1 MMAGVNGSYDVIVA
15 GAGHNSLV
23 CAAYVARAGLRV
35 LVLERAAHIGGDT
48 ATEEL
53 TLPGFRHDAC
63 ASAHVLIQASPILR
77 DNELGLDR
85 YGLEYLFPDP
95 AVVMPFRDGRS
106 ITMFRDVDAT
116 VREIARYSERD
127 AAAYRRLLGDWD
139 AIKAQQ
145 NRARYS
151 PPTAPSAAIAGLEA
165 TTAGLEAVR
174 WRYSSALETVRE
186 RFAEEHVRAFF
197 LWLSL
202 MTMAWIDQPG
212 TGLLPLSI
220 ASGRQAFSWT
230 TPRGG
235 SIALPNALAAI
246 VRERGGDVRTNAEV
260 TRVLAEGGRA
270 VGVATA
276 DGAEHRAS
284 RAVVSTIHPQHL
296 PSVVGRDRLGEPFVD
311 ALARWR
317 TGVTMFVT
325 HYALDTAPLY
335 RLEQGPTAAVACGI
349 VETADEL
356 LDALAAF
363 RRGEAHVDRPPLL
376 CISSTVVDASRAPAG
391 RHTLKLVGFQP
402 YDLRAGPSG
411 GVAGPSGGVAGPSGR
426 AEGPARWDAIK
437 DDVSEANLEHY
448 LGYTTNLTRKNVLG
462 RHVES
467 PLDLERRNPHNWRG
481 SCHGGD
487 QDLAQEGA
495 LRPMPGWSGYRL
507 PVPGLYQTGSTT
519 HPGAS
524 VTGAP
529 GRNCARV
536 LLEDLGLS
544 LEQAIEARAAVVA

>member
-1 MMAGVNGSYDVIVA
+1 VSETYDVVVA

-23 CAAYVARAGLRV
+23 CAAYLARAGLRV
-35 LVLERAAHIGGDT
+35 LVLEQAAHIGGDT

-53 TLPGFRHDAC
+53 TLPGFHHDAC
-63 ASAHVLIQASPILR
+63 ASAHNLIQTSPILR

-106 ITMFRDVDAT
+106 ITMFRDVERT
-116 VREIARYSERD
+116 VGEIERFSEHD
-127 AAAYRRLLGDWD
+127 AAAYRRLLTDWD

-151 PPTAPSAAIAGLEA
+151 PPSTPSAAIAGLEA

-186 RFAEEHVRAFF
+186 RFADEHVRAFF

-202 MTMAWIDQPG
+202 MTMAWVDQPG

-220 ASGRQAFSWT
+220 TSGRQSFSWT

-235 SIALPNALAAI
+235 SAALPNALAAV
-246 VRERGGDVRTNAEV
+246 VREHGGAIRTDTLV
-260 TRVLAEGGRA
+260 TRVIVHEGRA

-276 DGAEHRAS
+276 DGTEHHAS

-296 PSVVGRDRLGEPFVD
+296 PAAVGVERLGTPFVE
-311 ALARWR
+311 ALAHWR
-317 TGVTMFVT
+317 TGVTMFVS
-325 HYALDTAPLY
+325 HYALDSAPRY

-349 VETADEL
+349 ADSPTEL

-363 RRGEAHVDRPPLL
+363 RRGEVHLDRPPLL
-376 CISSTVVDASRAPAG
+376 CISSTVVDPSRAPAG

-402 YDLRAGPSG
+402 YELRDGGPS
-411 GVAGPSGGVAGPSGR
+411 
-426 AEGPARWDAIK
+426 RWDAIK
-437 DDVSEANLEHY
+437 DGVSEANLDHY

-495 LRPMPGWSGYRL
+495 LRPVPGWSRYRL

-544 LEQAIEARAAVVA
+544 LEQAIAARDAVARPA